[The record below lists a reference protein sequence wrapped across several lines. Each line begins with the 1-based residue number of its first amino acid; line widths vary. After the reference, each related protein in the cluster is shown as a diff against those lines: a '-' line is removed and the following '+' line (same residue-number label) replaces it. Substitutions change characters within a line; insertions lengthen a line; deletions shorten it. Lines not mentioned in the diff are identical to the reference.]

1 MGESR
6 PGWKVLRVLAN
17 MLNIPAIDYVSSEE
31 VRDALKKL
39 CGDRALAGRGRG
51 AGHRRAARSRATA
64 RSLDGKAPAGAWID
78 IPPYQLDVLVR
89 GSESLAK
96 TKEGREARAVL

>member
-1 MGESR
+1 
-6 PGWKVLRVLAN
+6 
-17 MLNIPAIDYVSSEE
+17 MLNIPGVDYVSSEE

-39 CGDRALAGRGRG
+39 CGDRALPVTGVPA
-51 AGHRRAARSRATA
+51 AAEQRAAKPNGSTPLA
-64 RSLDGKAPAGAWID
+64 GKAAAGAWVD
-78 IPPYQLDVLVR
+78 IPPYQGDVLVR